1 MTSLQELLRRA
12 AHDLDALGFGWALV
26 GGLAVSA
33 RTQPRFTAD
42 VDLAVAVSGDQQA
55 EALVRA
61 LGERGWLVD
70 ALVEQDSAKRLATV
84 RLVEDDAGGPIVDLL
99 FASSGIEPEIVQTAE
114 TLEVFPGYQ
123 LRVARTG
130 HLIAV
135 KLLARSEAPPQDDAD
150 LRSLVAVA
158 DEADLTIAAAAVE
171 LIEQRGF
178 ARGRALS
185 SALAEIS
192 GP

>member
-12 AHDLDALGFGWALV
+12 AHDLDALGFDWALV

-33 RTQPRFTAD
+33 HTQPRFTAD
-42 VDLAVAVSGDQQA
+42 VDLAVAVPGDEQA

-61 LGERGWLVD
+61 LRDRGWLVD

-84 RLVEDDAGGPIVDLL
+84 RLVGDDAGGPIVDLL

-114 TLEVFPGYQ
+114 TLEVFPGRR
-123 LRVARTG
+123 LKVARPG

-135 KLLARSEAPPQDDAD
+135 KLLARSAARPQDDTD

-158 DEADLTIAAAAVE
+158 DNAELKLAADAVE

-178 ARGRALS
+178 ARGRDLS
-185 SALAEIS
+185 SALEQLIA
-192 GP
+192 P